1 MGGVKL
7 IKAVIRPEKEL
18 DVVLG
23 LEKEGFYSLTK
34 FDVLGRGK
42 QKGVQVGSA
51 VYDELAKLMIMIVVE
66 DADAP
71 KVVRTI
77 EDNAKTG
84 NFGDGKIFVS
94 EVEEAYTIRTGKN
107 KL

>member
-1 MGGVKL
+1 MKM

-18 DVVLG
+18 DVVRG

-34 FDVLGRGK
+34 LDVLGRGK

-51 VYDELAKLMIMIVVE
+51 IYDELAKLMLIVVVE
-66 DADAP
+66 DKDASRLV
-71 KVVRTI
+71 KTI
-77 EDNAKTG
+77 EDHAKTG

-94 EVEEAYTIRTGKN
+94 DVKEAYTIRTGRN
-107 KL
+107 RL

>member
-1 MGGVKL
+1 MKM
-7 IKAVIRPEKEL
+7 IKAVIRPEKEF
-18 DVVLG
+18 DVIRG

-34 FDVLGRGK
+34 LDVLGRGK

-51 VYDELAKLMIMIVVE
+51 IYDELAKLMLIIVVE
-66 DADAP
+66 DKDVP
-71 KVVRTI
+71 KLIQTI
-77 EDNAKTG
+77 QECAKTG

-94 EVEEAYTIRTGKN
+94 DVKEAYTIRTGKN